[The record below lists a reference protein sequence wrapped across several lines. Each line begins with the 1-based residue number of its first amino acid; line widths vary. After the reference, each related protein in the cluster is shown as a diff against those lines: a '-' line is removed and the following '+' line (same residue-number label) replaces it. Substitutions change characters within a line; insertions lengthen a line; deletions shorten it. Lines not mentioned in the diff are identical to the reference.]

1 MFPKAEALL
10 EATAR
15 VVEECECEEGCPS
28 CIHSPRCG
36 SGNRPLDKQAVRR
49 TLRLVLSGEA
59 LPRASG
65 PRDPAPPTAPRPR
78 PAPAAPP
85 PLFLDVETQ
94 RSALEVGGWHNIH
107 LMRIALAVVHDA
119 STGAFETYDEAAAE
133 RLIAR
138 LFAAP
143 LVVGFNV
150 RRFDYA
156 VLGAYTARRLAE
168 LPTFD
173 LLDDV
178 FLRLGRRL
186 SLGHLAE
193 ATLGREKSGDGLQS
207 LEWFRAGEIA
217 RVEAY
222 CRRDVELLR
231 DLFDFG
237 QREGHVRFRTREGEL
252 VRLPVR
258 WDAETLHA
266 HVRPRAEPE
275 VVRS

>member
-1 MFPKAEALL
+1 
-10 EATAR
+10 
-15 VVEECECEEGCPS
+15 
-28 CIHSPRCG
+28 
-36 SGNRPLDKQAVRR
+36 
-49 TLRLVLSGEA
+49 VLSGEPQPQVA
-59 LPRASG
+59 RA
-65 PRDPAPPTAPRPR
+65 PEPAPRPA
-78 PAPAAPP
+78 APARAAPPAPP

-94 RSALEVGGWHNIH
+94 RSAEEVGGWHNTH
-107 LMRIALAVVHDA
+107 LMRLALAVVHDA
-119 STGAFETYDEAAAE
+119 ATGRFESYDESGVE
-133 RLIAR
+133 RLLAR
-138 LFAAP
+138 LFDAP

-156 VLGAYTARRLAE
+156 VLGAYTARRLGE

-173 LLDDV
+173 LLDDL
-178 FLRLGRRL
+178 FERLGRRI

-207 LEWFRAGEIA
+207 LAWFRAGEIA

-237 QREGHVRFRTREGEL
+237 RREGHVRFRTREGEL

-258 WDAETLHA
+258 WDAEALRSRA
-266 HVRPRAEPE
+266 RPAAGEAAGAY
-275 VVRS
+275 